1 MEREEINNYLKVP
14 VKKDCLNED
23 EKTIVSDYFK
33 DLARKR
39 WAKDK
44 RTKEER
50 SAYYRN
56 LVNKRWQK
64 KKGKNEI
71 KIHQRP

>member
-1 MEREEINNYLKVP
+1 MERKKVKNYLKVP

-39 WAKDK
+39 WANDT

-50 SAYYRN
+50 SVYYRN

-64 KKGKNEI
+64 KKGNK
-71 KIHQRP
+71 

>member
-1 MEREEINNYLKVP
+1 MEREEVKNYLKVP

-39 WAKDK
+39 WANDT

-50 SAYYRN
+50 SVYYRN

-64 KKGKNEI
+64 KGK
-71 KIHQRP
+71 K

>member
-1 MEREEINNYLKVP
+1 MEREKINNYLKVP
-14 VKKDCLNED
+14 VKKDYLNED

-39 WAKDK
+39 WAKDT

-64 KKGKNEI
+64 KGK
-71 KIHQRP
+71 K

>member
-1 MEREEINNYLKVP
+1 MEREKVNNYLKVP
-14 VKKDCLNED
+14 VKKDFLNED

-33 DLARKR
+33 DLAHKR
-39 WAKDK
+39 WAKDT

-64 KKGKNEI
+64 KGK
-71 KIHQRP
+71 K

>member
-1 MEREEINNYLKVP
+1 MEREEVKNYLKVP
-14 VKKDCLNED
+14 VKKDYLTED

-39 WAKDK
+39 WAKDT

-64 KKGKNEI
+64 NKGNK
-71 KIHQRP
+71 

>member
-1 MEREEINNYLKVP
+1 MEREKVNNYLKVP
-14 VKKDCLNED
+14 VKKDLLPED
-23 EKTIVSDYFK
+23 EKTIVSEYFK

-39 WAKDK
+39 WAIDT

-56 LVNKRWQK
+56 LVNKRWH
-64 KKGKNEI
+64 KKGK
-71 KIHQRP
+71 K

>member
-1 MEREEINNYLKVP
+1 MEREEVKNYLKVP
-14 VKKDCLNED
+14 VKKECLNED

-39 WAKDK
+39 WAKDT

-50 SAYYRN
+50 SSYYRN

-64 KKGKNEI
+64 KGK
-71 KIHQRP
+71 K

>member
-1 MEREEINNYLKVP
+1 MEREEVKNYLKVP
-14 VKKDCLNED
+14 VKKDYLNED

-39 WAKDK
+39 WTKDT

-64 KKGKNEI
+64 KKGK
-71 KIHQRP
+71 

>member
-1 MEREEINNYLKVP
+1 MEREKINNYLKVP
-14 VKKDCLNED
+14 VKKELLPED

-39 WAKDK
+39 WAKDT

-50 SAYYRN
+50 NAYYRN

-64 KKGKNEI
+64 KKGNK
-71 KIHQRP
+71 

>member
-1 MEREEINNYLKVP
+1 MEREKLNNYLKVP
-14 VKKDCLNED
+14 VKKDYLNED

-39 WAKDK
+39 WANDT

-50 SAYYRN
+50 SVYYRN

-64 KKGKNEI
+64 KKGNK
-71 KIHQRP
+71 

>member
-1 MEREEINNYLKVP
+1 MEREEVKNYLKVP
-14 VKKDCLNED
+14 VKKDCLTED
-23 EKTIVSDYFK
+23 EKTIVSEYFK

-39 WAKDK
+39 WANDT

-64 KKGKNEI
+64 KKGNK
-71 KIHQRP
+71 

>member
-1 MEREEINNYLKVP
+1 MERKKVKNYLKVP

-39 WAKDK
+39 WANDT

-64 KKGKNEI
+64 KGK
-71 KIHQRP
+71 K

>member
-1 MEREEINNYLKVP
+1 MEREKLNNYLKVP
-14 VKKDCLNED
+14 VKKDYLNED

-33 DLARKR
+33 DLARRR
-39 WAKDK
+39 WANDT

-50 SAYYRN
+50 SVYYRN

-64 KKGKNEI
+64 KGNK
-71 KIHQRP
+71 